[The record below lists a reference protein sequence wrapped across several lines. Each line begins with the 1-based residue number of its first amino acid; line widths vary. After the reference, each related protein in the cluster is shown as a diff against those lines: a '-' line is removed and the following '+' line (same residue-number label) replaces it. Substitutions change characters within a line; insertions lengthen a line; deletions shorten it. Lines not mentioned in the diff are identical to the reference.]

1 MSEHMQGHAI
11 EMAEL
16 LTKALGRIEKLES
29 SVGDLTAANQRSE
42 RTIGEL
48 SSKLKE
54 VDQKCEE
61 KEKKVAKLE
70 KKIQSMELVNKIQ
83 PKVSNAHDLVEPD
96 CALTQNKGPSVASD
110 ESTSSGYSS
119 TRNMPPPYPVKSLS
133 GSAFPSRS
141 TVAEVSRMKQE
152 IDTHQTQLLKMS
164 ENLQSVQ
171 QSLTQHAVVIDEVRL
186 RQDVLD
192 VKTTNGVFI
201 WKIPD
206 IRRRFRDAME
216 GRTISLYSP
225 PFYTS
230 PHGYRMCVRTY
241 LNGDGIGKGTHMSVF
256 FVLMRSEHD
265 SLLTY
270 PFKQSV
276 RFTLVNQA
284 NPASSIT
291 EAFVPDLSSPS
302 FQRPEKDMN
311 VASGFPKFARQ
322 SILHDENFTQGN
334 VIYIKCQVDLTGLN
348 SL

>member
-1 MSEHMQGHAI
+1 MTEHMKEHNIQV
-11 EMAEL
+11 AEL
-16 LTKALGRIEKLES
+16 LGLAMGKINTLEAKVDLLSESQQNSNKKIEALSKKLES
-29 SVGDLTAANQRSE
+29 TERDL
-42 RTIGEL
+42 
-48 SSKLKE
+48 
-54 VDQKCEE
+54 
-61 KEKKVAKLE
+61 KEKKEVIVRLQ
-70 KKIQSMELVNKIQ
+70 KKASIPQASETDFRLDLQRGDFVSRDCVSQQRCAIVSPDDPTYI
-83 PKVSNAHDLVEPD
+83 PKTHNAI
-96 CALTQNKGPSVASD
+96 S
-110 ESTSSGYSS
+110 SSGL
-119 TRNMPPPYPVKSLS
+119 KSLC
-133 GSAFPSRS
+133 ATASRS
-141 TVAEVSRMKQE
+141 QSRTTEGVMSEMRLEMDSQ
-152 IDTHQTQLLKMS
+152 QTQLLKIC

-206 IRRRFRDAME
+206 IRRRFRDALD

-225 PFYTS
+225 PFLTS

-265 SLLTY
+265 SLLSY

-276 RFTLVNQA
+276 RFTLVNQS
-284 NPASSIT
+284 NPTASIT

-302 FQRPEKDMN
+302 FQRPEKEMN

-322 SILHDENFTQGN
+322 SVLHDDNFTQGN
-334 VIYIKCQVDLTGLN
+334 VIYVKCQVDLTGLTCQ
-348 SL
+348 

>member
-29 SVGDLTAANQRSE
+29 SVGDLTAANHRSE
-42 RTIGEL
+42 GKIGEL

-54 VDQKCEE
+54 VEQKSEE
-61 KEKKVAKLE
+61 KEKKIAKLE

-83 PKVSNAHDLVEPD
+83 PKVLNTRDFVEPD
-96 CALTQNKGPSVASD
+96 CALTRYKGPSVASD
-110 ESTSSGYSS
+110 ESPISGYCP
-119 TRNMPPPYPVKSLS
+119 TRNMNPVKSLS

-141 TVAEVSRMKQE
+141 TEAEVSRMKQE
-152 IDTHQTQLLKMS
+152 IDTHQTQLLKMN

-311 VASGFPKFARQ
+311 VASGFPKFSRQ

-348 SL
+348 SQ

>member
-1 MSEHMQGHAI
+1 MSQHMQGHLI

-16 LTKALGRIEKLES
+16 LTRALGRIEKLES
-29 SVGDLTAANQRSE
+29 VVEKMTAANHRSE
-42 RTIGEL
+42 RKIGEL
-48 SSKLKE
+48 TSKLEE
-54 VDQKCEE
+54 VEQKCEE
-61 KEKKVAKLE
+61 KGQHIALLE
-70 KKIQSMELVNKIQ
+70 KKIQSIEVNRIQ
-83 PKVSNAHDLVEPD
+83 STRDVVESD
-96 CALTQNKGPSVASD
+96 CAVTQYKGQSVASD
-110 ESTSSGYSS
+110 VLSSGYFS
-119 TRNMPPPYPVKSLS
+119 TRNMTSSYPVKSLN

-141 TVAEVSRMKQE
+141 TEAEVSRMKQE

-192 VKTTNGVFI
+192 VKTTNGVFV

-322 SILHDENFTQGN
+322 SILHDEHFTQGN
-334 VIYIKCQVDLTGLN
+334 AIYIKCQVDLTGLTPQ
-348 SL
+348 